1 MADKTELS
9 FDAPIPGMS
18 LTTEPGN
25 RPWESPPRFFDV
37 EDVIEHYIDRIGDES
52 STNEMMTILE
62 QGIPVHMLVDTLIST
77 GVMEGLHTVEAGL
90 LASPVISE
98 YVQAV
103 ADIEGTDYVIS
114 SGEKRKGLSRAET
127 SKYKKMIERELEKE
141 YEEEAKSSLFMEEDR
156 QEQETT
162 KSVEPKKPMKGLMAR
177 PVAMVAEVAEVDI
190 QPEQEGEEV

>member
-25 RPWESPPRFFDV
+25 RPWEAPPRFADV
-37 EDVIEHYIDRIGDES
+37 EDVIEHYIDRIGDEKR
-52 STNEMMTILE
+52 TNEMMTILE

-77 GVMEGLHTVEAGL
+77 GVMEGLHTVESGL
-90 LASPVISE
+90 LASPVLSE

-103 ADIEGTDYVIS
+103 ADIEGIDYVIS
-114 SGEKRKGLSRAET
+114 SGEKRKGLSPAET
-127 SKYKKMIERELEKE
+127 SKYKKMIAKELEKE
-141 YEEEAKSSLFMEEDR
+141 YEQEAKSSLFMEEDR
-156 QEQETT
+156 QEEATME
-162 KSVEPKKPMKGLMAR
+162 SSEPEKPMKGLMAR

-190 QPEQEGEEV
+190 QPEQEGGEA